1 MKRVGIFIP
10 SLELGGVERN
20 IIYLSKGLIERGF
33 DVDVLVASAADAFFK
48 QLPDSARII
57 KLNAR
62 LTLPRLGGLFSDRL
76 RLAIS
81 IMPSLLSYL
90 RKGQPAAII
99 SFQSSVL
106 AVWAKILSRSNT
118 RLIVRESNTPSVAAA
133 RGNHWFGR
141 LVPFM
146 KRCSYP
152 RADAIVAVSEA
163 AADDLAQTIGIAR
176 NRIHVVYNPTYD
188 DSILEKA
195 SEPVDH
201 QWFTSGQPPVILG
214 VGRLTQQKDFG
225 TLLRAF
231 VLIRKEIPARLMIIG
246 QGSDRAQLEL
256 LAVQLGLE
264 QDITF
269 HGFQINPYKYMARA
283 SVFVLSSIY
292 EGLPNVLIEA
302 LALGTPIVSTD
313 CPSGPREIMLDGAAG
328 PLVPV
333 GDFQALAREVLRLLT
348 DQDLAMHFVKEG
360 QKKIGRFRPAR
371 AIEQYLRLLDADS
384 D

>member
-1 MKRVGIFIP
+1 MAKIGIFIP
-10 SLELGGVERN
+10 SLERGGVERN
-20 IIYLSKGLIERGF
+20 IVYLSKGLIEKGF

-57 KLNAR
+57 KLNAG

-118 RLIVRESNTPSVAAA
+118 HLIVRESNTPSIAAA
-133 RGNHWFGR
+133 RDKHWFGKF
-141 LVPFM
+141 VPYL
-146 KRCSYP
+146 KRWSYP
-152 RADAIVAVSEA
+152 KADAIVAISEG
-163 AADDLAQTIGIAR
+163 AADDLAQNIGIASEQ
-176 NRIHVVYNPTYD
+176 IHVIYNPAFD

-231 VLIRKEIPARLMIIG
+231 ALVRKEIPARLMIIG

-264 QDITF
+264 QDIDF

-292 EGLPNVLIEA
+292 EGLGNVLIEA

-348 DQDLAMHFVKEG
+348 NKDLAVHFVKEG